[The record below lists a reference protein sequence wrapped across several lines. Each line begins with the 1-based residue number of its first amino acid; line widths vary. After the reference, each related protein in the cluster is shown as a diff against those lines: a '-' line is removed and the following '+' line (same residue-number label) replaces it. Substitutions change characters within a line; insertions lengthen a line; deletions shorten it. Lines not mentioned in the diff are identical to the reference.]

1 MTEEKF
7 LKQFQQALMDEK
19 FDCSY
24 IEATDQTSYPRL
36 LLFLGVDDKEREKI
50 LEITAL
56 KQELMPGLASSD
68 NPFYRLQFQAVFPFA
83 VHPQASTQVSSLIC
97 YLNRLIELPGF
108 EMDEVN
114 LKLNYRY
121 ILLYGERSLNKNL
134 CFSIIGLIMLTLE
147 LFSSTLERVAIG
159 ETTFNQILEEI
170 IKIAQ
175 QVKP

>member
-24 IEATDQTSYPRL
+24 IEATDQTFYPRL

-50 LEITAL
+50 LEVTAI
-56 KQELMPGLASSD
+56 KQELMQGLDSSD
-68 NPFYRLQFQAVFPFA
+68 NPFYRIQFHAVFPFNI
-83 VHPQASTQVSSLIC
+83 HPQASTQVSSLIC

-108 EMDEVN
+108 EMDEIN
-114 LKLNYRY
+114 LTLNYRY
-121 ILLYGERSLNKNL
+121 ILLYGERDFNKNL
-134 CFSIIGLIMLTLE
+134 YFSIVGLIMLTLE
-147 LFSSTLERVAIG
+147 LFNSTLERVARG